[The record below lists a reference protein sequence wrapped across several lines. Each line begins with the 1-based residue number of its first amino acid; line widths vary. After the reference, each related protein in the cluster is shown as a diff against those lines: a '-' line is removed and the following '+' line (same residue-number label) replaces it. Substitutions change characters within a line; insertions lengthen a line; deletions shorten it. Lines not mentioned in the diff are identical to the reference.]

1 MGARRPGPLPGRCP
15 TTRVDFDMSLEA
27 SPLKSTFR
35 STFDLSP
42 QSARVAFNAT
52 FVPASANSVAVAV
65 DYRITTGARNVAA
78 SGPLTVTRT
87 PDGDS
92 LSGTITV
99 RIDGRGFATITFGGT
114 GPTFQGPAGRPLTAD
129 ELELLEQLY
138 TVPQDILEAFENAV
152 KPLELWFRTGE
163 RVAGLRG

>member
-1 MGARRPGPLPGRCP
+1 DESRRDAATLRVVVVDTTGPSPETVADYTISGKYYLFSATLAATGYFTDRA
-15 TTRVDFDMSLEA
+15 TRVDFDMSLEA

-42 QSARVAFNAT
+42 QSARVAFNVT

-78 SGPLTVTRT
+78 SGALTVTRT

-92 LSGTITV
+92 LSRPRPVPLGGRRLQ
-99 RIDGRGFATITFGGT
+99 RI
-114 GPTFQGPAGRPLTAD
+114 Q
-129 ELELLEQLY
+129 
-138 TVPQDILEAFENAV
+138 
-152 KPLELWFRTGE
+152 
-163 RVAGLRG
+163 